1 MTPSKR
7 EFVLVNFLEFEG
19 PLSIRALAEKTGCD
33 QTTIGNDL
41 NRLLEGGVVARDEV
55 EGWSHGTLRA
65 AKRSR
70 YVWRL
75 A

>member
-55 EGWSHGTLRA
+55 ENWHCGADR
-65 AKRSR
+65 KRSR
-70 YVWRL
+70 YRWRL

>member
-1 MTPSKR
+1 MTPAKR
-7 EFVLVNFLEFEG
+7 ETVLVNFLEFEG
-19 PLSIRALAEKTGCD
+19 PLSIRALAEKTGRD

-41 NRLLEGGVVARDEV
+41 NRLLQSGVVKRQEV
-55 EGWSHGTLRA
+55 ENWHAGADR
-65 AKRSR
+65 KRSR